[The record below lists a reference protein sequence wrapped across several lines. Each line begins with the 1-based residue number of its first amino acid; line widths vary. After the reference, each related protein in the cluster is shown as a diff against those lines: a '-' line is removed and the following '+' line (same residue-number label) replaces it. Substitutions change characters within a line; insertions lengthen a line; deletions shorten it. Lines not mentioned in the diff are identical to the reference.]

1 MNTVTSMDGTTT
13 TTMLGGGISVDTA
26 TEIAF
31 DEEDGKTPMTLSQS
45 GYPTTELRNGF
56 KDVVPYL
63 VEALER
69 PVASGVA
76 R

>member
-13 TTMLGGGISVDTA
+13 TT
-26 TEIAF
+26 
-31 DEEDGKTPMTLSQS
+31 KTPMTLSQS